1 MQTIVESP
9 PSASESH
16 FAPLIQGADAISEI
30 KAALSERIGEIRFV
44 QWFGPQTRFEM
55 ADGTLTVLAPS
66 AFVAQWIRGHFTD
79 DLRRMALT
87 MAGITDV
94 EIRADG
100 QDISPAGR
108 AAASISGAAPLNRE
122 LPAAT
127 RPSNPLRLNPQFTLD
142 RFISGVGNRMALHA
156 AKMLVASPE
165 KIHGPLFIHGNCGL
179 GKTHLLQGICRG
191 WAESFPQR
199 PWRYVTAEQFTNEFL
214 ENIKKGTMG
223 LFRRRM
229 RRIDLLVV
237 DDAHF
242 FSRKASTQQEF
253 LHTFNEI
260 IAAGGKIVLAADCAP
275 RDVTDI
281 TEALASRLMSGLVVR
296 IDLPDVQTKAAI
308 LRQAAESRGWTISD
322 VVINRLSRE
331 PVANVREL
339 EGRLTQTLMRQT
351 VGSASAVLPPQPNV
365 DSNRDELPP
374 EASVDV
380 ILQATAEYLGQEL
393 AKLTGGCRSAECARA
408 RGIAMYLLRELAHRS
423 YPEIGRTI
431 GVKSHSAVINACQRI
446 SHQIEVS
453 HVLMWRVGGA
463 LRSASVAQVV
473 ADITARIRQLPRT
486 GPRTGVAVIATD
498 RISNRTP
505 DGTQ

>member
-1 MQTIVESP
+1 MQAIIESP
-9 PSASESH
+9 PTASENHSAH
-16 FAPLIQGADAISEI
+16 LVHHADAISEI
-30 KAALSERIGEIRFV
+30 KTALSERIGEIRFV

-55 ADGTLTVLAPS
+55 ANSTLTVLAPS

-79 DLRRMALT
+79 DLRRTALT
-87 MAGITDV
+87 IAGITQV
-94 EIRADG
+94 EIRAAG
-100 QDISPAGR
+100 QDIPPTGR
-108 AAASISGAAPLNRE
+108 AAASVTRAAPLHRE
-122 LPAAT
+122 SPAAA
-127 RPSNPLRLNPQFTLD
+127 RPSSPMRLNPQFTLG

-165 KIHGPLFIHGNCGL
+165 KIHGPLFIYGNCGL
-179 GKTHLLQGICRG
+179 GKTHLLQGICRV
-191 WAESFPQR
+191 WAQSFPQR
-199 PWRYVTAEQFTNEFL
+199 TWRYVTAEQFTNEFM

-229 RRIDLLVV
+229 RRTDLLVV

-275 RDVTDI
+275 QDVTDI
-281 TEALASRLMSGLVVR
+281 SEALASRLMSGMVVR
-296 IDLPDVQTKAAI
+296 IDLPDAQTKAAI
-308 LRQAAESRGWTISD
+308 LRQAAESRGWTISE
-322 VVINRLSRE
+322 VVINRLARE

-351 VGSASAVLPPQPNV
+351 VGSASAGLTPPPSV
-365 DSNRDELPP
+365 DSNRYQLPP
-374 EASVDV
+374 EVSVDM

-393 AKLTGGCRSAECARA
+393 AKLTGGCRTAECARA

-423 YPEIGRTI
+423 YPEIGRI
-431 GVKSHSAVINACQRI
+431 VGVKSHSAVISACQRV

-463 LRSASVAQVV
+463 LRSASVAQVA
-473 ADITARIRQLPRT
+473 ADITARVRQLPRT
-486 GPRTGVAVIATD
+486 GTRMGVAAVATD
-498 RISNRTP
+498 PMSNRSR
-505 DGTQ
+505 DDTQ